1 METLVEYLIDDKNSF
16 KRVNFDYDTLV
27 CIIFQK
33 TFILNN
39 AKFQFTLNL
48 EGNHIMKFTFNQ
60 DYGVVIIDEN
70 NKKQYLDLNIFNS

>member
-1 METLVEYLIDDKNSF
+1 MDTLGEYLIDENNAF
-16 KRVNFDYDTLV
+16 KRLNFDYDTLI
-27 CIIFQK
+27 CISFSK

-39 AKFQFTLNL
+39 AKFQFTLAL

-70 NKKQYLDLNIFNS
+70 NTK